1 MHNDYRW
8 RVIPCYEKQDFWIDH
23 DDDNWSRVSHN
34 SQKFWMI
41 TGDGNQPRV
50 RHTNKKLA
58 TNEAERL
65 ARANPGT
72 KFYLL
77 EAVEVFEQ
85 PNDIRREKL

>member
-1 MHNDYRW
+1 MNNDLCFYW
-8 RVIPCYEKQDFWIDH
+8 ESEPG
-23 DDDNWSRVSHN
+23 NN
-34 SQKFWMI
+34 SKKFWMI

-72 KFYLL
+72 KFYVL

-85 PNDIRREKL
+85 PSGILREKL